1 MFSSGPQAEER
12 APMRAAPFV
21 FGHDAFVI
29 RRQEPLDANFEIG
42 KAGPVFGVSLGHL
55 PGPDKWLG
63 HAANIVKA
71 IGRHSLQK
79 LLHIV
84 GAFGLDVL
92 AKDGEA
98 FLRYPHPVPLPAA

>member
-1 MFSSGPQAEER
+1 MRP
-12 APMRAAPFV
+12 APLV
-21 FGHDAFVI
+21 FGHDALVI
-29 RRQEPLDANFEIG
+29 RRQEPLDPNLEIG
-42 KAGPVFGVSLGHL
+42 KAGPVFRVSLSHL
-55 PGPDKWLG
+55 LGTDKWLG

-71 IGRHSLQK
+71 IGRHSLKK

-98 FLRYPHPVPLPAA
+98 FLRYPHPVHLPAV